1 MCGIA
6 GFINKDGSAASV
18 QKLKQMTDAIAH
30 RGPDAEGQLCEG
42 NIALGHRRLS
52 IIDLSD
58 AGRQPMESADGRFVI
73 TFNGEIYNY
82 RELKEELSALGAVFT
97 NDTDTQVIIE
107 AYRFWG
113 PGCLPRFNGMWAF
126 ALLDRMKREVF
137 LSRDRFAVKPLYLLN
152 RDDLFMFASESKAI
166 IAAQPEENIPDLV
179 QIHRFVGITAP
190 ENIDEHS
197 WYANIRIF
205 PAASYGIYSLE
216 SNAFDVKTYWEP
228 DIELFRKKWIEGK
241 NPVNTFR
248 ELFDDAVKIRLRAD
262 VEVGTCLSGGLD
274 SSAIV
279 GCCNKRHGVTM
290 RTFSSRYSDK
300 SCDEGEFIDS
310 VNRFTNSKAVPVY
323 PDNKPITFVEA
334 FQRINANHDGPSAGA
349 SLYSQYSVF
358 REVGRHVKVVL
369 DGQGA
374 DELFCGY
381 AGFFNPALRKAAK
394 TSPRIVMIRTLSELL
409 RENDFIDASQLS
421 ADVGIRVFGVDN
433 YLRLVEKIQKE
444 AAAQAAQ
451 MKSSTR
457 FTPDFSALV
466 SDSPDCSCRCK
477 SNDEITQMCLDQTL
491 VYSIPQLCHNEDSN
505 SMNFSV
511 EVRMPFLD
519 YRIVEFALALDSS
532 YKIRGAWQKWIIRR
546 ALKPYLPVKVRRR
559 RNKMGYPAPFFRW
572 LRESEEKEQ
581 FKEIIFS
588 FAKRNIVPT
597 ETIETYYYAHMRGEA
612 NMEQMLFRY
621 LSLELWLRTCD
632 FDRIPDCAEASK

>member
-6 GFINKDGSAASV
+6 GFINKDGSSASV
-18 QKLKQMTDAIAH
+18 QKLKRMTDAIAH

-58 AGRQPMESADGRFVI
+58 AGRQPMESADGRFAI

-82 RELKEELSALGAVFT
+82 QELKKELSALGAVFT
-97 NDTDTQVIIE
+97 NDTDTEVIIE

-113 PGCLPRFNGMWAF
+113 AACLPRFNGMWAF
-126 ALLDRMKREVF
+126 ALLDRAEGKLI
-137 LSRDRFAVKPLYLLN
+137 LSRDRFAVKPLYLLD
-152 RDDLFMFASESKAI
+152 RDDLFMFASEAKAI
-166 IAAQPEENIPDLV
+166 IAVQPEENVPDLV
-179 QIHRFVGITAP
+179 QIHRFIGLTAP
-190 ENIDEHS
+190 EDIDGHS
-197 WYANIRIF
+197 WYAGIRIF
-205 PAASYGIYSLE
+205 PAASYGVFSLN
-216 SNAFDVKTYWEP
+216 SCAFEVKTYWEP

-241 NPVNTFR
+241 DPVGTFR
-248 ELFDDAVKIRLRAD
+248 ELFDDAVRIRLRAD

-279 GCCNKRHGVTM
+279 GCCKKRHGVTM
-290 RTFSSRYSDK
+290 RTFSSRYGDK
-300 SCDEGEFIDS
+300 SCDEGEFIDA
-310 VNRFTNSKAVPVY
+310 VNRFTGSKAVPVY
-323 PDNKPITFVEA
+323 PDGQPVSFVEA
-334 FQRINANHDGPSAGA
+334 FRRINANHDGPSAGA

-358 REVGRHVKVVL
+358 REVGKHVKVVL

-381 AGFFNPALRKAAK
+381 AGFLNPALRKAAK
-394 TSPRIVMIRTLSELL
+394 ASPRIVMIRTLLELL

-421 ADVGIRVFGVDN
+421 ADVGIRTFGIDN
-433 YLRLVEKIQKE
+433 YLRLADAVRKE
-444 AAAQAAQ
+444 AAAQASQ
-451 MKSSTR
+451 LKSHPAI
-457 FTPDFSALV
+457 TPAFSALV
-466 SDSPDCSCRCK
+466 NDRPVCSCACK
-477 SNDEITQMCLDQTL
+477 SGDEITQMCLDQTL

-505 SMNFSV
+505 SMDFSV

-532 YKIRGAWQKWIIRR
+532 YKIKGAWQKWIIRK

-572 LRESEEKEQ
+572 LKESEEKEQ
-581 FKEIIFS
+581 FKEILLS
-588 FAKRNIVPT
+588 FARRNLVPA
-597 ETIETYYYAHMRGEA
+597 ETIEAYYGAHMRGEA
-612 NMEQMLFRY
+612 NMEQILFRY
-621 LSLELWLRTCD
+621 LSLELWLRTCN
-632 FDRIPDCAEASK
+632 FDKVPDHAEVLK